1 MRLISPAPTHSILA
15 NMRNIVNFSIRLGGV
30 AGVSVCVALLV
41 MAVVFTVNAVMFTPG
56 YERVR
61 ASLERAIADGSILDA
76 RGFGPSS
83 FLSTRRKRDIYAHD
97 CLLWTAFLAP
107 TADRLVMTFRTPRL
121 EAAKHPIDPTA
132 PENPDCQAVVQALD
146 VGDASPA
153 KPTLVYYDRYILA
166 QRAIVQLL
174 LEHFSV
180 RTAAVITKF
189 ATVSAFALACLWA
202 WRRRAWAVAAIA
214 TLFLLF
220 YGLGHFGGMLYFA
233 PIDVTH
239 AMVLLFATSRPI
251 GLAPPRNL
259 VFLGAFYGSV
269 VAVFEILTGG
279 IPMALVLLSLLT
291 GISAQDRRSFTHR
304 ISLLVF
310 CFAVAVVSCFAV
322 KLLVVSAIFGGNEF
336 ATYFGALLH
345 RFHDDFIP
353 EADPFLLQ
361 YLSNRGLDYPILYLV
376 ASYGYWSL
384 LIGWGSSVFGVVLVA
399 VGLISLLAATLHFFR
414 RKRSENLSIP
424 PSLLGSWLGVGI
436 LLMWI
441 ALFWNHT
448 MLHPFFMAR
457 LLLIPILCGAVAVLG
472 VAQDRKLDARQ

>member
-1 MRLISPAPTHSILA
+1 
-15 NMRNIVNFSIRLGGV
+15 
-30 AGVSVCVALLV
+30 
-41 MAVVFTVNAVMFTPG
+41 
-56 YERVR
+56 VR
-61 ASLERAIADGSILDA
+61 ASLKRAVADGSILDA
-76 RGFGPSS
+76 GGFGPTS
-83 FLSTRRKRDIYAHD
+83 FLSTHRKRDIYAHD

-107 TADRLVMTFRTPRL
+107 ITDGFVMVFRTPRL
-121 EAAKHPIDPTA
+121 DAAKDPIDPSA
-132 PENPDCQAVVQALD
+132 AGNPDCQAVLQALA
-146 VGDASPA
+146 VADASSA
-153 KPTLVYYDRYILA
+153 KPALVYYDRYILA

-180 RTAAVITKF
+180 RTAAIITKF
-189 ATVSAFALACLWA
+189 TTMSAFALGCLWA
-202 WRRRAWAVAAIA
+202 WRRRAWAVGAIT

-233 PIDVTH
+233 PIDVTD
-239 AMVLLFATSRPI
+239 AMVLLFATCRPI

-259 VFLGAFYGSV
+259 VFLGALYGSV
-269 VAVFEILTGG
+269 VAIFEVLTGG

-291 GISAQDRRSFTHR
+291 GISAQDQRSFVHR

-310 CFAVAVVSCFAV
+310 CFAVAVVACFAI
-322 KLLVVSAIFGGNEF
+322 KLLVVSAIFGGNAF
-336 ATYFGALLH
+336 AAHFGALLH

-361 YLSNRGLDYPILYLV
+361 DLSNRGLDYPILYMV

-384 LIGWGSSVFGVVLVA
+384 LIGWGSSIFGVVLVA
-399 VGLISLLAATLHFFR
+399 AGVISLLAATLHFFR
-414 RKRSENLSIP
+414 RKRREKLSIP

-448 MLHPFFMAR
+448 MVHAFFMAR

-472 VAQDRKLDARQ
+472 VARDR